1 MPFPKVTIVV
11 VPRERLS
18 FIQRSL
24 STIFAQTSLPFDLI
38 YVSGGL
44 PLSVQRDLEAEASRK
59 NFKFIHSESYLSPNQ
74 ARNLALPH
82 VKTPYVVPRRG
93 GAGNR
98 ELAIRAG

>member
-44 PLSVQRDLEAEASRK
+44 PLSVQRDLEAEAGRK
-59 NFKFIHSESYLSPNQ
+59 HFKFIHSENYLAPNQ
-74 ARNLALPH
+74 ARNLA
-82 VKTPYVVPRRG
+82 PRPERVW
-93 GAGNR
+93 
-98 ELAIRAG
+98 RAR